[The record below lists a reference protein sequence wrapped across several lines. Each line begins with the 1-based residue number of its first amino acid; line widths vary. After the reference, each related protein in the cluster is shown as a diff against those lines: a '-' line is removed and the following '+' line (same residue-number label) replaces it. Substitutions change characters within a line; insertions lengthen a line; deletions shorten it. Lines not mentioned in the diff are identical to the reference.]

1 MPPGKEVAAI
11 PRTRKAAAKPAADK
25 TQDLLKIV
33 ETSLDDD
40 KAEDIVAIDLRGK
53 SSIAD
58 YMVIATGRNSR
69 QLAAMA
75 SHLDA
80 KLTKAGV
87 KRISVEGAGA
97 GRLGAARR
105 RRCGG
110 ASVPPRSAQLL
121 RAGKDVGRGD
131 ADARA
136 ADGYRIGWPRSGSS
150 AAPARARRADMS
162 CRPSGGMAD
171 MRTRRL
177 DAPPAG

>member
-1 MPPGKEVAAI
+1 M
-11 PRTRKAAAKPAADK
+11 

-53 SSIAD
+53 STIAD

-87 KRISVEGAGA
+87 RRVSVEGADQGDWVLLDGGDVVVHLFRPEVRSFYALEKMWGA
-97 GRLGAARR
+97 EMPNPERLTA
-105 RRCGG
+105 
-110 ASVPPRSAQLL
+110 
-121 RAGKDVGRGD
+121 VG
-131 ADARA
+131 
-136 ADGYRIGWPRSGSS
+136 
-150 AAPARARRADMS
+150 
-162 CRPSGGMAD
+162 
-171 MRTRRL
+171 
-177 DAPPAG
+177 

>member
-11 PRTRKAAAKPAADK
+11 PRTRKAVAKSTADQI
-25 TQDLLKIV
+25 QDLLKIV

-53 SSIAD
+53 STIAD

-87 KRISVEGAGA
+87 KRVSVEGANQGDWVLLDGGDVVVHLFRPEVRTFYALEKMWGA
-97 GRLGAARR
+97 MMPSPERLTA
-105 RRCGG
+105 
-110 ASVPPRSAQLL
+110 
-121 RAGKDVGRGD
+121 VG
-131 ADARA
+131 
-136 ADGYRIGWPRSGSS
+136 
-150 AAPARARRADMS
+150 
-162 CRPSGGMAD
+162 
-171 MRTRRL
+171 
-177 DAPPAG
+177 

>member
-33 ETSLDDD
+33 ETSLDGD

-53 SSIAD
+53 STIAD

-75 SHLDA
+75 SHLDE

-87 KRISVEGAGA
+87 KRVSVEGQGQGDWVLLDGGDVVVHLFRPEVRTFYALEKMWGA
-97 GRLGAARR
+97 EMPSPERLTA
-105 RRCGG
+105 
-110 ASVPPRSAQLL
+110 
-121 RAGKDVGRGD
+121 
-131 ADARA
+131 
-136 ADGYRIGWPRSGSS
+136 IG
-150 AAPARARRADMS
+150 
-162 CRPSGGMAD
+162 
-171 MRTRRL
+171 
-177 DAPPAG
+177 

>member
-25 TQDLLKIV
+25 TPDLLKIV

-53 SSIAD
+53 STIAD

-75 SHLDA
+75 SHLDE

-87 KRISVEGAGA
+87 PRVSVEGKNQGDWVLLDGGNVVVHLFRPEVRTFYALEKMWGA
-97 GRLGAARR
+97 EMPSPERLTA
-105 RRCGG
+105 
-110 ASVPPRSAQLL
+110 
-121 RAGKDVGRGD
+121 VG
-131 ADARA
+131 
-136 ADGYRIGWPRSGSS
+136 
-150 AAPARARRADMS
+150 
-162 CRPSGGMAD
+162 
-171 MRTRRL
+171 
-177 DAPPAG
+177 

>member
-11 PRTRKAAAKPAADK
+11 PRTRKAVAKSTADQI
-25 TQDLLKIV
+25 QDLLKIV

-53 SSIAD
+53 STIAD

-87 KRISVEGAGA
+87 KSVSVEGANQGDWVLLDGGDVVVHLFRPEVRTFYALEKMWGA
-97 GRLGAARR
+97 EMPSPERLTA
-105 RRCGG
+105 
-110 ASVPPRSAQLL
+110 
-121 RAGKDVGRGD
+121 VG
-131 ADARA
+131 
-136 ADGYRIGWPRSGSS
+136 
-150 AAPARARRADMS
+150 
-162 CRPSGGMAD
+162 
-171 MRTRRL
+171 
-177 DAPPAG
+177 

>member
-25 TQDLLKIV
+25 TPDLLKIV

-53 SSIAD
+53 STIAD

-75 SHLDA
+75 SHLDE

-87 KRISVEGAGA
+87 ARVSVEGKNQGDWVLLDGGNVVVHLFRPEVRTFYALEKMWGA
-97 GRLGAARR
+97 EMPSPERLTA
-105 RRCGG
+105 
-110 ASVPPRSAQLL
+110 
-121 RAGKDVGRGD
+121 VG
-131 ADARA
+131 
-136 ADGYRIGWPRSGSS
+136 
-150 AAPARARRADMS
+150 
-162 CRPSGGMAD
+162 
-171 MRTRRL
+171 
-177 DAPPAG
+177 